1 MTYEAFK
8 RELFQT
14 VLRQAKAGGSL
25 AKLVEKGSFCQDVQL
40 ISAIQMAELRPGCR
54 EPEYSAGRKSS
65 AKQGVCV
72 KEDLLVVI
80 PKEQGGT
87 EVLCR
92 QVRRL
97 YERYRHEGWQSVLP
111 EIVMKLQ
118 REPKEN
124 WRDTGSNSY
133 QSNRDSLIVRML
145 NLTAN
150 REELENCVYW
160 QFGDMAMVLYA
171 VIYDMEPDL
180 MSMKITRGMLEEW
193 HVSDKEALTNALLN
207 TYAKM
212 PPRLCLNT
220 DIRGRCGWT
229 EGMFSAKELFCADI
243 HPEDGEEG
251 MRGYRLTT
259 TRLLN
264 GAVAFFYPGV
274 KEQLADIFQGDYY
287 VGFTNIHEAVLHPVR
302 HKVLGEMK
310 AAIQHANAVFDQRE
324 VLTNRVYRYC
334 TVKEALVEV

>member
-14 VLRQAKAGGSL
+14 ILKQAEAGGRL
-25 AKLVEKGSFCQDVQL
+25 AKLVEKGSFCKDMQL
-40 ISAIQMAELRPGCR
+40 ISAIRMTELKPGCR
-54 EPEYSAGRKSS
+54 EPEHSAGQQSS
-65 AKQGVCV
+65 VKQGSCV
-72 KEDLLVVI
+72 KEDLLVVF
-80 PKEQGGT
+80 PEEQNKA
-87 EVLCR
+87 EVLCWK
-92 QVRRL
+92 VHRL
-97 YERYRHEGWQSVLP
+97 YERYRREGWQSILP
-111 EIVMKLQ
+111 EMVMKLQ
-118 REPKEN
+118 QDARENLP
-124 WRDTGSNSY
+124 DTGGSSY
-133 QSNRDSLIVRML
+133 QSNKNSLIVRML

-171 VIYDMEPDL
+171 VIYDMEPDF

-207 TYAKM
+207 TCAKM

-220 DIRGRCGWT
+220 DIRCRCGRM
-229 EGMFSAKELFCADI
+229 EGQLAAGELSCADI

-259 TRLLN
+259 TRMLN
-264 GAVAFFYPGV
+264 GAVAFFYPGM
-274 KEQLADIFQGDYY
+274 KELLADIFQGDYY
-287 VGFTNIHEAVLHPVR
+287 VGFTNIHEAVLHPVQ